1 VRADTIPTPVILTT
15 KSSLMP
21 SPVLIDIADAAAG
34 SSATI
39 APERGA
45 IITSFKVRGREL
57 LYLDQAT
64 FLDSSKNVRGGVP
77 ILFPSPGKL
86 ADDYWHCDGQS
97 GSMKQHGFAR
107 TCAWE
112 VSDVTP
118 QAVTLTLR
126 STAATL
132 AQYPWSFVATLQVA
146 IFGSR
151 LRLTMQIDNTGASAM
166 PFALGYHPYFL
177 VSDKRNA
184 RIDTDAT
191 RQFDNVSK
199 AASAFTGFDLTRD
212 ELDLHLLDQSASS
225 MSLHLGEGAVIQ
237 VNASPEFAHWVIWT
251 VAGKDYVCVEP
262 WTSPGNALN
271 SGERLQRLAPGQ
283 SQRSFIEIGFEVPLH
298 SP

>member
-1 VRADTIPTPVILTT
+1 MRAGTIPAPVILITN
-15 KSSLMP
+15 SSLKL
-21 SPVLIDIADAAAG
+21 SPALIDIADAAAG
-34 SSATI
+34 SSVTI

-45 IITSFKVRGREL
+45 LITSFKVRGREL

-64 FLDSSKNVRGGVP
+64 FLDPSKNVRGGIP

-86 ADDYWHCDGQS
+86 TDDRWHCDGQS

-107 TCAWE
+107 TRAWE
-112 VSDVTP
+112 VGDVTP
-118 QAVTLTLR
+118 QAVTLTLQPD
-126 STAATL
+126 AATL
-132 AQYPWSFVATLQVA
+132 AEYPWPFVATLQIA
-146 IFGSR
+146 IAGPR
-151 LRLTMQIDNTGASAM
+151 LRLTMQVDNLGTSTM

-199 AASAFTGFDLTRD
+199 AASAFAGFDLTRD
-212 ELDLHLLDQSASS
+212 ELDLHLLDQSAPS
-225 MSLHLGEGAVIQ
+225 MSLHLGEESAIE

-271 SGERLQRLAPGQ
+271 SGERLQRLAPGE
-283 SQRSFIEIGFEVPLH
+283 SQRSVIEIAA
-298 SP
+298 SY